1 MYDPHRDL
9 YAVLGVSA
17 GALPQE
23 IRGAICRRYAT
34 ARAHD
39 LEEASR
45 LLLSGSLRARYDLER
60 RLHRVRVGL
69 RRVWRSF
76 LGLPVVVRLFGDLT
90 LPRRHRLRR

>member
-9 YAVLGVSA
+9 YAVLGVPA

-34 ARAHD
+34 ARVHD

-45 LLLSGSLRARYDLER
+45 LLLSTGHRARYDLER
-60 RLHRVRVGL
+60 FHYRARAVLHRL
-69 RRVWRSF
+69 W
-76 LGLPVVVRLFGDLT
+76 
-90 LPRRHRLRR
+90 HRLRRLAPLTRLLGEPVRRRFRA